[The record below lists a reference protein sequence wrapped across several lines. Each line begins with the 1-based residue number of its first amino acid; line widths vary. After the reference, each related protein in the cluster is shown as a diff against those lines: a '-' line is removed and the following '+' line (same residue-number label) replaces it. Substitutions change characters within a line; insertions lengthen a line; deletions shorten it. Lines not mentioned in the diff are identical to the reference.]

1 MEMWDWKVED
11 QGAGGVERWCVVEDM
26 VRVRRRWARRWEGRE
41 GVRGAMV
48 VVVVGFDGCVW

>member
-1 MEMWDWKVED
+1 MWDWKVED

-41 GVRGAMV
+41 GVGGAMV
-48 VVVVGFDGCVW
+48 VVVEGFEGCAW